1 MQKGKGVVLFAL
13 YVACA
18 AVFVWFTSMGL
29 APLVASHFGAGGAAN
44 GFMARSSYTRFML
57 AFVIGL
63 PGLMVLVAWHA
74 VGKDQ
79 ARLNLPN
86 RDYWLAPER
95 RAATVALLRAGILW
109 FGVLLVAF
117 LCYAHALVVIANEVQ
132 PPQLP
137 ESWFLGGLVSFF
149 VILMIAVRA
158 FLRRFRRGAR
168 DTGTAGP

>member
-1 MQKGKGVVLFAL
+1 MQNGKGAGLFAL

-18 AVFVWFTSMGL
+18 AVFVWFTSVGL
-29 APLVASHFGAGGAAN
+29 PPLVASHFGAGGTAN
-44 GFMARSSYTRFML
+44 GFMARSSYTLFML

-74 VGKDQ
+74 VGNDK
-79 ARLNLPN
+79 ARINLPN

-95 RAATVALLRAGILW
+95 RTATVAMLRAGIQW

-117 LCYAHALVVIANEVQ
+117 LCYAHALVVVANKVQ

-137 ESWFLGGLVSFF
+137 ESWFIGGLVIFF
-149 VILMIAVRA
+149 VVLMIAVRA
-158 FLRRFRRGAR
+158 FLRRFRR
-168 DTGTAGP
+168 DT